1 MTQFD
6 FGGYSIEVD
15 ERWLTWRPGL
25 SRNLRVIFCKLL
37 LVAIP
42 APWACVLVLAPF
54 VGTWHG
60 SIDQANTLF
69 WVAARAFEIL
79 LFALGLLLGLIAVG
93 SALDLLAFLARG
105 MHPFTFDRW
114 DDRFQLGSRTLCEL
128 NQIEGVCVDV
138 RDDSEGGRQWA
149 FGLQLKGGVQKE
161 IPHFYPGDPD
171 PMDVAR
177 FVNELASFL
186 EVSVVKRSSGL
197 IADQNS

>member
-6 FGGYSIEVD
+6 FGGYAIEVD
-15 ERWLTWRPGL
+15 ERWLTWRAGI
-25 SRNLRVIFCKLL
+25 SRNLRVIVCKLL

-42 APWACVLVLAPF
+42 GPRACVLVLAPF
-54 VGTWHG
+54 AGTWHG
-60 SIDQANTLF
+60 SIDQANTLV
-69 WVAARAFEIL
+69 WVAARAFEVL
-79 LFALGLLLGLIAVG
+79 LFVFGLLLGLIAIC

-105 MHPFTFDRW
+105 MHRFTFDRW
-114 DDRFQLGSRTLCEL
+114 EDRFQLGSRTLCEL

-138 RDDSEGGRQWA
+138 RDDTEGGRLWSI
-149 FGLQLKGGVQKE
+149 GLRLKGGLQKE

-186 EVSVVKRSSGL
+186 EVPVVRRLPGL
-197 IADQNS
+197 CVE